1 MSEPKPTKM
10 DLYKQSVDEWLEETP
25 YSALRI
31 LEKLRKMDLNEKAA
45 VRFETIAWGTGT
57 DGLGFLRGSP
67 GVLGR
72 DLASALGL
80 VAAQHRVPTCYVNCY
95 QLIGQLTKAHFE
107 NRLPG

>member
-45 VRFETIAWGTGT
+45 VRFETMPGERDRWTGVSSRITWCTRTGSGFRTRPCGGTAP
-57 DGLGFLRGSP
+57 LPHLLRE
-67 GVLGR
+67 L
-72 DLASALGL
+72 LSAHR
-80 VAAQHRVPTCYVNCY
+80 AAHKNP
-95 QLIGQLTKAHFE
+95 F
-107 NRLPG
+107 

>member
-45 VRFETIAWGTGT
+45 VRFETMPGEQGQMDW
-57 DGLGFLRGSP
+57 GFLRGSP
-67 GVLGR
+67 GVRGR
-72 DLASALGL
+72 ELASALGL